1 MGIILYYNFFDASEV
16 DTNLFFW
23 PTVATT
29 LGYVTLA
36 ASAAIRRPRARLI
49 IWGLATVLLSSGSL
63 LLFTRNTD
71 TLNYK
76 ITLFSAVPYV
86 LLSVLGAWQMIRE
99 ARK

>member
-23 PTVATT
+23 PTVTTT
-29 LGYVTLA
+29 LGYVALA
-36 ASAAIRRPRARLI
+36 VSAAVRKPNIRLLVWIFAT
-49 IWGLATVLLSSGSL
+49 GLLLSGSL

-86 LLSVLGAWQMIRE
+86 LLSALGLVQMIRE